1 MRVFAVHVPVVK
13 GIKFNAIEPGT
24 TATDM
29 SAAFGV
35 GRSVQDESG
44 TLGW

>member
-1 MRVFAVHVPVVK
+1 MHVFVVK

-24 TATDM
+24 TATAM
-29 SAAFGV
+29 TAATGV

-44 TLGW
+44 KLGW